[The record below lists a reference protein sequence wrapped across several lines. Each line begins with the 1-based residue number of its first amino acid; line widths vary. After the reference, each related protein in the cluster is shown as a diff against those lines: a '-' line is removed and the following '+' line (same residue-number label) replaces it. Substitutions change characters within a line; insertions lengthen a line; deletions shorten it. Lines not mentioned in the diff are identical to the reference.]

1 MEKVSLF
8 DVSYFHVAMQL
19 IFISCALYLNLFD
32 TNSKRFIQL
41 SIEISTGKP
50 VSLVIFD
57 IIMTTIIFNQ
67 YSVTLRIQFG
77 DSAVVFKKLRKIR

>member
-8 DVSYFHVAMQL
+8 DLSYFHVAMQL

-41 SIEISTGKP
+41 SIEISTRKP

-57 IIMTTIIFNQ
+57 MLTYYDNNYIQSIFCD
-67 YSVTLRIQFG
+67 F
-77 DSAVVFKKLRKIR
+77 